1 MTFTTS
7 RFNFTTTNLQP
18 ANTKMNLCP
27 STTDSNLAAKASI
40 TSLTPSTTNAA
51 STSHRTRTHTA
62 ISPSK
67 LKSLELSPKWIQD
80 ETQGEHPLTAAGTRM
95 HEAIETWD
103 VSKLSREEEEL
114 VEVCRLY
121 LEELHGETLGVNH
134 EVELE
139 ITDDGIKGH
148 ADLVLQSLYETRAY
162 YVDWKFGFNM
172 QEDAETNPAAQA
184 YALGIF
190 RKWHNVQ
197 EVEVHY
203 VYPRLEQ
210 VSTAVYRRT
219 DIPRIQLRIE
229 TIRSRVNSPDVEC
242 TPYPET
248 CTYCGNKPT
257 CAVLHKMILPLATR
271 YGKKHELTVSPT
283 WEPSAIK
290 SPEQAGKMFQAMKVL
305 EAWVES
311 AKYHVTKYREETGQ
325 EIPGTTYNVRSGK
338 RKILNPLLAY
348 EVAKEF
354 GVTNEQFLRS
364 VTVSVKDLLDVA
376 AENAPRGQK
385 AQVKQAIENKLSDAG
400 TLEVGP
406 EYGYLS
412 AEKITNNK

>member
-1 MTFTTS
+1 
-7 RFNFTTTNLQP
+7 
-18 ANTKMNLCP
+18 MNLCP
-27 STTDSNLAAKASI
+27 STTDSKTPGKASI
-40 TSLTPSTTNAA
+40 TSAAPSTTKAA
-51 STSHRTRTHTA
+51 STNHRTRTHTA

-80 ETQGEHPLTAAGTRM
+80 ETQEEHPLTAAGTRM
-95 HEAIETWD
+95 HEAVERNDFTG
-103 VSKLSREEEEL
+103 LSDEEREL
-114 VEVCRLY
+114 VDACVQYEMQFVADY
-121 LEELHGETLGVNH
+121 SQTFSEIK
-134 EVELE
+134 LE
-139 ITDDGIKGH
+139 ITDDGIGGH
-148 ADLVLQSLYETRAY
+148 ADRILCDQELTQAILL
-162 YVDWKFGFNM
+162 DWKFGFNM

-190 RKWHNVQ
+190 RKWHTV
-197 EVEVHY
+197 EVVEVHY
-203 VYPRLEQ
+203 VYPRLSQ
-210 VSTAVYRRT
+210 VSTATYKRS
-219 DIPRIQLRIE
+219 DMPRLQLRIE
-229 TIRSRVNSPDVEC
+229 TIRSRVNSPDAEC
-242 TPYPET
+242 VPYPET
-248 CTYCGNKPT
+248 CTYCGLKPT
-257 CAVLHKMILPLATR
+257 CAILHRMILPLATR

-311 AKYHVTKYREETGQ
+311 ARYHVVRYREESGQ

-338 RKILNPLLAY
+338 RKILNPLLAF

-385 AQVKQAIENKLSDAG
+385 AQIKQAIENKLSDVG
-400 TLEVGP
+400 TLEIGA

-412 AEKITNNK
+412 AEKQNTNTK